1 MDLLFQH
8 ARGHAC
14 AAVCLAGERHSPWP
28 VRLVSA
34 LLGPGVGRAREL
46 YLVGSLHRCQYCAA
60 LLEMTSMS
68 RLGPALP
75 CTAFPPLSLTP
86 SKGFLPAS
94 PCFLQVVA
102 GFSFA
107 ARSPQ
112 EVSLQ
117 AGQPVVV
124 LEPHDKKG
132 SKEWSLVEV
141 NGQRGY
147 VPSSYLMTVPV
158 QEPTGWSLPV

>member
-1 MDLLFQH
+1 MYVLSPFNSHVQQWLPPSFH
-8 ARGHAC
+8 
-14 AAVCLAGERHSPWP
+14 CLP
-28 VRLVSA
+28 
-34 LLGPGVGRAREL
+34 
-46 YLVGSLHRCQYCAA
+46 
-60 LLEMTSMS
+60 
-68 RLGPALP
+68 
-75 CTAFPPLSLTP
+75 
-86 SKGFLPAS
+86 
-94 PCFLQVVA
+94 QVVA

-132 SKEWSLVEV
+132 SKEWSLVDV

-147 VPSSYLMTVPV
+147 VPSSYLVTVPV
-158 QEPTGWSLPV
+158 QEPMGWSLPV

>member
-1 MDLLFQH
+1 MQAVGGKVGLLLQH
-8 ARGHAC
+8 IHGHTC
-14 AAVCLAGERHSPWP
+14 AAMCQAGEVHS
-28 VRLVSA
+28 LTLCA
-34 LLGPGVGRAREL
+34 LLGPWDGQ
-46 YLVGSLHRCQYCAA
+46 SCAWC
-60 LLEMTSMS
+60 
-68 RLGPALP
+68 GPQCLCIHGTTVLP
-75 CTAFPPLSLTP
+75 SQEW
-86 SKGFLPAS
+86 LPATSVLS
-94 PCFLQVVA
+94 PFDVQQGLPPSFPCLLQVVA

-112 EVSLQ
+112 EVTLQ

-132 SKEWSLVEV
+132 NKEWSLVEV

-147 VPSSYLMTVPV
+147 VPSSYLVTVPV

>member
-8 ARGHAC
+8 ARGHTC
-14 AAVCLAGERHSPWP
+14 AAMCLAGECHSAWP

-68 RLGPALP
+68 RLGPAMYGLSPFVSHIQQGLP
-75 CTAFPPLSLTP
+75 PP
-86 SKGFLPAS
+86 S

-158 QEPTGWSLPV
+158 QEPMGWSLPV

>member
-1 MDLLFQH
+1 MWTCFSSTWDYI
-8 ARGHAC
+8 C
-14 AAVCLAGERHSPWP
+14 VAVCLAG
-28 VRLVSA
+28 VAQLGFA
-34 LLGPGVGRAREL
+34 LLGPAVDRAKRVVPGGIPTIRPL
-46 YLVGSLHRCQYCAA
+46 MAGLCYF
-60 LLEMTSMS
+60 LLEIASVS
-68 RLGPALP
+68 PIDPALP
-75 CTAFPPLSLTP
+75 VPSPLASCSQQGLPPLLHFP
-86 SKGFLPAS
+86 
-94 PCFLQVVA
+94 QMVA

-147 VPSSYLMTVPV
+147 VPSSYLVTVPV
-158 QEPTGWSLPV
+158 QEPMGWSVPV